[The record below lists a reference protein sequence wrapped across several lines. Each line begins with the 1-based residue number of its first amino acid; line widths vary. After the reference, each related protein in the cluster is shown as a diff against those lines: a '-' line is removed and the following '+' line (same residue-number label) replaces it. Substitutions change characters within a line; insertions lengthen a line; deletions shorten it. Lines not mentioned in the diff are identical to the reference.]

1 MLDIRERKGEEGK
14 GPGAGPGAGP
24 GCCGWSGE
32 ARSVEGVGVGGG
44 KVVLGQAGPVAGR
57 AGGLRAALGGAV
69 AGAGV

>member
-14 GPGAGPGAGP
+14 GPGAGP